1 MTNEKSPCDRK
12 LREVVVNPAILKEKE
27 PPYMKMECLPKVN
40 FSYTIWLKTW
50 LKKCFPGNL

>member
-1 MTNEKSPCDRK
+1 MSPCDRK